1 MTNVHNI
8 FKGKLLKV
16 DELAVEIKAKN
27 IRLILQSE
35 KFDRGLEQMVLCSQA
50 VKLNEDHLMLS
61 SMVAIFFI
69 VQL

>member
-16 DELAVEIKAKN
+16 DARAGDKGTEFSSNFVIRK
-27 IRLILQSE
+27 IRLVEFYKCYMNKEI
-35 KFDRGLEQMVLCSQA
+35 FIPV
-50 VKLNEDHLMLS
+50 MLS
-61 SMVAIFFI
+61 SMAAIFFI